1 MDNVKDNSYYLSKIL
16 TDVSF
21 VIAHTQEITLEDLTQ
36 NEVLLDSVMFR
47 MVQIAE
53 SASKLTT
60 EFKRKYGSVDWQ
72 AINGMR
78 NRIVHDYGKVD
89 VSIIY
94 QTVTKDLPK
103 LKEYLSAR

>member
-1 MDNVKDNSYYLSKIL
+1 MDNGKDDGYYLSKIL

-21 VIAHTQEITLEDLTQ
+21 VIAHTQNITLEELSE

-53 SASKLTT
+53 SASKLTAA
-60 EFKRKYGSVDWQ
+60 FKKEHGIVDWQ

-78 NRIVHDYGKVD
+78 NRIVHDYGRVD
-89 VSIIY
+89 LSIIY

-103 LKEYLSAR
+103 LKEFLSES

>member
-1 MDNVKDNSYYLSKIL
+1 M
-16 TDVSF
+16 
-21 VIAHTQEITLEDLTQ
+21 IAHTQEITLEDLTQ

-53 SASKLTT
+53 SASKLTAG
-60 EFKRKYGSVDWQ
+60 FKRKHGDVDWQ

-78 NRIVHDYGKVD
+78 NWIVHDYGKID
-89 VSIIY
+89 LSIIY

-103 LKEYLSAR
+103 LKEYLSAE